1 MNFTIRAL
9 TSGTITVVFATVY
22 LLIAVAAF
30 GSART
35 ADAQG
40 TFISGYEVIAGADRY
55 ETNAMLLGD
64 AFPDGA
70 DVVYVVTGE
79 DYPDAL
85 SAAAAGFPILLV
97 PRDGTLPELSRRA
110 FARLTAQRASVF
122 ITFVGGDHA
131 ISPGMRS
138 QVLQAQGSTP

>member
-1 MNFTIRAL
+1 MPRVNR
-9 TSGTITVVFATVY
+9 TVAA
-22 LLIAVAAF
+22 AVAVVMLFVVAHTMF
-30 GSART
+30 GAART

-40 TFISGYEVIAGADRY
+40 TFISGTEVIAGADRY

-70 DVVYVVTGE
+70 DLVYVVTGE

-85 SAAAAGFPILLV
+85 SAGAAGFPVLLV

-110 FARLTAQRASVF
+110 FARLTAQRSSVF

-131 ISPGMRS
+131 ISPAMRS
-138 QVLQAQGSTP
+138 QVLAAQGGTP